1 MLIIKNKF
9 LLVGTIIFCTLALL
23 FALFVEY
30 ILGHKPCELCL
41 IQRIPYMVALILAF
55 LVIMFGKYEKIIL
68 IIIGLF
74 FVFGTIISFYHFGIE
89 KGFFNESLVCS
100 LSDNGANISKQ
111 DLLKKFQSNE
121 ISCKDVVF
129 RIFGLSLAT
138 INTIIS
144 FAVSVIMF
152 LAVKNY
158 EKN

>member
-74 FVFGTIISFYHFGIE
+74 FVFGTIISFYHFE
-89 KGFFNESLVCS
+89 
-100 LSDNGANISKQ
+100 
-111 DLLKKFQSNE
+111 
-121 ISCKDVVF
+121 
-129 RIFGLSLAT
+129 
-138 INTIIS
+138 
-144 FAVSVIMF
+144 
-152 LAVKNY
+152 
-158 EKN
+158 